1 MGATDTEPSEPPVG
15 DGPDWLDAAE
25 VGDLLGEGMH
35 VEDGNAAEP
44 LDDAPDEEELTR
56 RLRDE
61 PGVDS
66 ELVNCLDAIVE
77 TFNARDLDGLLELVA
92 EDCELPGLAGS
103 DREGFAA
110 TLEDLWERRPTCLLT
125 RGEFEDEPVGVL
137 WELAD
142 GDTWWSIATVHV
154 AEPNEGD
161 VGLVEFVDD
170 AATLDRVVAQPPDGD
185 LDEGMRWRE
194 WEEGADV

>member
-1 MGATDTEPSEPPVG
+1 MGSTDTEPSEPPAG
-15 DGPDWLDAAE
+15 GSPDWLDAAE
-25 VGDLLGEGMH
+25 FDDLLEEGMH
-35 VEDGNAAEP
+35 VEDGNAAESVADD
-44 LDDAPDEEELTR
+44 LDVEELSR
-56 RLRDE
+56 RLRGDLD
-61 PGVDS
+61 VDS
-66 ELVNCLDAIVE
+66 ELVNCLDAIIE

-125 RGEFEDEPVGVL
+125 RGELEDEPVGVL
-137 WELAD
+137 WELGE

-161 VGLVEFVDD
+161 VGLVEFLDD
-170 AATLDRVVAQPPDGD
+170 TATLDRVVAQPPDGD